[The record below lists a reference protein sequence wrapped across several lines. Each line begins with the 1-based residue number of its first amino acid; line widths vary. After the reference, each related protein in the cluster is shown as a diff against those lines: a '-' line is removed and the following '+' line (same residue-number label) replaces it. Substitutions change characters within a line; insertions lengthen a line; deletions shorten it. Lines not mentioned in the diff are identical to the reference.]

1 MSIEDAAVEWAEKE
15 FKVGEYKM
23 GGHIDPKV
31 NVAFA
36 EASRK
41 QAIPYFIA
49 GALWALRT
57 PQKSP
62 MSEHRVVAEHELLT
76 K

>member
-1 MSIEDAAVEWAEKE
+1 MNIEDAAKEWAEKE
-15 FKVGEYKM
+15 FKVSQYPL
-23 GGHIDPKV
+23 GGHMNPKV
-31 NVAFA
+31 NIASA
-36 EASRK
+36 EAHRRT
-41 QAIPYFIA
+41 AIPYFIA

-62 MSEHRVVAEHELLT
+62 MSEHRVIAEYELLT